1 MRNLMSWMRRRP
13 SASLGAMTLVFWLMA
28 NAAAQAVAL
37 GEGESQPFSLL
48 GYQGDFAV
56 YRAELTTPPVTLSLY
71 LHQMGGG
78 LLVIKNRVL
87 PNAVASVALGLET
100 ANGSAT
106 VATRAP
112 VAAARIETR
121 VIGQTRDGGTAMGVF
136 LGDDDLTTII
146 ILDRQGRFVK
156 AINVSS

>member
-1 MRNLMSWMRRRP
+1 MSWMRRRP

-37 GEGESQPFSLL
+37 GEGESRPFSLL
-48 GYQGDFAV
+48 GHQGDFAV

-71 LHQMGGG
+71 LHRTGGG
-78 LLVIKNRVL
+78 LLVIRNRVL

-100 ANGSAT
+100 TNGSAT
-106 VATRAP
+106 VSTRAP
-112 VAAARIETR
+112 VAAAGIETR
-121 VIGQTRDGGTAMGVF
+121 VIGQMRDGGTVLGVF
-136 LGDDDLTTII
+136 VDGKLTTIM
-146 ILDRQGRFVK
+146 ILDQQGRFVK